1 MYNVITHFVWC
12 QLFSYQIARFTFFL
26 HISCYYEHKEVMLM
40 NGRKLKSLREKK
52 GLLQKE
58 LGDKLNISA
67 STIGMYEQDRRDPDF
82 ETLKK
87 IANFFNVST
96 DYLLDNTNN
105 NNIDEELKEKEALKN
120 MLKKAGFM
128 SGDEDLTD
136 EELKKLIEYVN
147 AKKKFLKGDK

>member
-1 MYNVITHFVWC
+1 
-12 QLFSYQIARFTFFL
+12 
-26 HISCYYEHKEVMLM
+26 M
-40 NGRKLKSLREKK
+40 NGRKLKNLREKK

-87 IANFFNVST
+87 IANFFNVTT

-105 NNIDEELKEKEALKN
+105 TDMDEELKEKEALKK
-120 MLKKAGFM
+120 LLQKTGFM
-128 SGDEDLTD
+128 AGDEDLTD
-136 EELKKLIEYVN
+136 EELERLIEFVN
-147 AKKKFLKGDK
+147 ANKKFITGDK

>member
-1 MYNVITHFVWC
+1 
-12 QLFSYQIARFTFFL
+12 
-26 HISCYYEHKEVMLM
+26 M
-40 NGRKLKSLREKK
+40 NGRKLKNLREKK

-87 IANFFNVST
+87 IANFFNVTT

-105 NNIDEELKEKEALKN
+105 TDMDEELKEKEALKK
-120 MLKKAGFM
+120 LLQKTGFM
-128 SGDEDLTD
+128 AGDEDLTD
-136 EELKKLIEYVN
+136 EELQKLMKFVN
-147 AKKKFLKGDK
+147 ANKEFLKGNK

>member
-1 MYNVITHFVWC
+1 
-12 QLFSYQIARFTFFL
+12 
-26 HISCYYEHKEVMLM
+26 M
-40 NGRKLKSLREKK
+40 NGRKLKNLREKK

-87 IANFFNVST
+87 IANFFNVTT

-105 NNIDEELKEKEALKN
+105 TDMDEELKEKEALKK
-120 MLKKAGFM
+120 LLQKTGFM
-128 SGDEDLTD
+128 AGDEDLTD
-136 EELKKLIEYVN
+136 EELERLIEFVN
-147 AKKKFLKGDK
+147 ANKKFLKGDK

>member
-1 MYNVITHFVWC
+1 
-12 QLFSYQIARFTFFL
+12 
-26 HISCYYEHKEVMLM
+26 M
-40 NGRKLKSLREKK
+40 NGRKLKNLREKK

-87 IANFFNVST
+87 IANFFNVTT

-105 NNIDEELKEKEALKN
+105 TDMDEELKEKEALKK
-120 MLKKAGFM
+120 LLQKTGFM
-128 SGDEDLTD
+128 AGDEDLTD
-136 EELKKLIEYVN
+136 EELERLIEFVN
-147 AKKKFLKGDK
+147 TNKKFLKGDK

>member
-1 MYNVITHFVWC
+1 
-12 QLFSYQIARFTFFL
+12 
-26 HISCYYEHKEVMLM
+26 M
-40 NGRKLKSLREKK
+40 NGRKLKNLREKK

-87 IANFFNVST
+87 IANFFNVTT

-105 NNIDEELKEKEALKN
+105 TDMDEELKEKEALKK
-120 MLKKAGFM
+120 LLQKTGFM
-128 SGDEDLTD
+128 AGDEDLTD
-136 EELKKLIEYVN
+136 EELEKLMKFVN
-147 AKKKFLKGDK
+147 ANKEFLKGDK

>member
-1 MYNVITHFVWC
+1 
-12 QLFSYQIARFTFFL
+12 
-26 HISCYYEHKEVMLM
+26 M
-40 NGRKLKSLREKK
+40 NGRKLKNLREKK

-87 IANFFNVST
+87 IANFFNVTT

-105 NNIDEELKEKEALKN
+105 TDMDEELKEKEALKK
-120 MLKKAGFM
+120 LLQKTGFM
-128 SGDEDLTD
+128 AGDEDLTD
-136 EELKKLIEYVN
+136 EELERLIKFVN
-147 AKKKFLKGDK
+147 ANKEFLKGDFK